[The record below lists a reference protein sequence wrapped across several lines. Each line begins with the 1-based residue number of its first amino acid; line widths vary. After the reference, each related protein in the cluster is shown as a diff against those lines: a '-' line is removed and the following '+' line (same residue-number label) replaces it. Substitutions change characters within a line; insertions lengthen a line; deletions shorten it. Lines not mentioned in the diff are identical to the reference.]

1 MSKVHIA
8 PVLRGQGLRVSTT
21 EEEFYKKHCK
31 NVDIQWQ
38 GKAWVDQ
45 ETMIGVVQKTWK
57 EMCERLKKDPIFAAS
72 PEEKNVLFMDNLAA
86 HTSEETIA
94 AFAALNTEVMFGP
107 STLTQSWR
115 PVDQGFAAIFKKL
128 YSIKLEDW
136 SDEIDPITNVL
147 HFHILESGKMTASE
161 RRMVMALCVQ
171 KPYEEI
177 VEMLAKDDANQ
188 FNMESLRRMFARGGL
203 LVTSDRKTWDEV
215 QPQGFDNF
223 SILPPW
229 CYGNTGRL

>member
-1 MSKVHIA
+1 M
-8 PVLRGQGLRVSTT
+8 LRGQGLRVSTT
-21 EEEFYKKHCK
+21 EEFFYKKHCK

-94 AFAALNTEVMFGP
+94 AFAALNTEVIFGP
-107 STLTQSWR
+107 STLTQSWQ

-147 HFHILESGKMTASE
+147 NFHVWESGKMMQRRSE
-161 RRMVMALCVQ
+161 
-171 KPYEEI
+171 E
-177 VEMLAKDDANQ
+177 
-188 FNMESLRRMFARGGL
+188 
-203 LVTSDRKTWDEV
+203 W
-215 QPQGFDNF
+215 
-223 SILPPW
+223 
-229 CYGNTGRL
+229 